1 MRCIGN
7 FENWISQDW
16 IEYISKNEGQIQNDH
31 DNTPHEFSGLSWELY
46 DRFNTTFNI
55 SPPYDFGTHKWEWWF
70 KKLLPGK
77 GFPVVTLSESTKR
90 LWMPLTNYE
99 IGHIFIYEEQMIAP
113 FNAGDLFE
121 FEHNAPYASI
131 NLGVGPFYMMM
142 FSISTEIQW
151 DEQRPE
157 PEQK

>member
-1 MRCIGN
+1 
-7 FENWISQDW
+7 
-16 IEYISKNEGQIQNDH
+16 
-31 DNTPHEFSGLSWELY
+31 
-46 DRFNTTFNI
+46 
-55 SPPYDFGTHKWEWWF
+55 
-70 KKLLPGK
+70 
-77 GFPVVTLSESTKR
+77 
-90 LWMPLTNYE
+90 MPLTNYE